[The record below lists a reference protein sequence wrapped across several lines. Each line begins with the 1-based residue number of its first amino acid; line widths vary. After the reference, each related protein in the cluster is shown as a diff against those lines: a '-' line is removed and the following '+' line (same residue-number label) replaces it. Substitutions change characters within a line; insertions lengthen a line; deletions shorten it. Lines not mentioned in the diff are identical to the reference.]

1 MPSTKS
7 YFLVSVL
14 LLFVSL
20 GIGQDVINNFG
31 TSRILVQ
38 VKGKLYIDS
47 AWTKPLSKVDIKVE
61 LLTNASER
69 YIKGPGNK
77 PMINPDFEPEYQ
89 LVGMELRSHLP
100 IMQSISPREI
110 PYISSVMDIPISL
123 VVSVAR
129 SIKAAIL
136 SVSSPNLLSPP
147 SKNRNR
153 N

>member
-1 MPSTKS
+1 M
-7 YFLVSVL
+7 
-14 LLFVSL
+14 
-20 GIGQDVINNFG
+20 
-31 TSRILVQ
+31 LVQ